1 MRGIKQSALT
11 TLSLSILFV
20 LLASTPL
27 AQTETPTSEV
37 PSEFARAQRAPSKP
51 IPLGWKITIVA
62 TGFAVAASALLF
74 SVRAWRSSNLFD
86 REYRFPAVKSAALRL
101 GANKSGGSMATVDF
115 RDRAGPISD
124 SSSENL

>member
-1 MRGIKQSALT
+1 MSGLKQSALP

-20 LLASTPL
+20 FLASTSL
-27 AQTETPTSEV
+27 AQTETPTPEV

-51 IPLGWKITIVA
+51 ISLGWKITIVA

-74 SVRAWRSSNLFD
+74 SVRAGRSSNLFD
-86 REYRFPAVKSAALRL
+86 REYRFPPVKSAALRL

-115 RDRAGPISD
+115 SDRAGPISD

>member
-1 MRGIKQSALT
+1 MSGIKQSALT

-86 REYRFPAVKSAALRL
+86 REYRFPPVKSAALRL

-115 RDRAGPISD
+115 SDRAGPISD